1 MASAT
6 STCIK
11 ALQVSKASSS
21 RSFTSYISAC
31 TVANAH
37 HCVGAGKTGRP
48 SHLSKAEQQRQ
59 WRQRKQKRPRGRR
72 RRKKEERKKRRRL
85 EQERRRR
92 RKEMQRL
99 KKKFMGM
106 GRSRGKCRLEFG

>member
-1 MASAT
+1 MLFSLEFMKVT
-6 STCIK
+6 
-11 ALQVSKASSS
+11 
-21 RSFTSYISAC
+21 YISAC

-48 SHLSKAEQQRQ
+48 SHLSKAEQRRQ
-59 WRQRKQKRPRGRR
+59 WRRRKQKRPRGRR

-99 KKKFMGM
+99 KRKFMGM
-106 GRSRGKCRLEFG
+106 GRSRGKCRLESG